1 MYNEKKVPLPV
12 MTCASSNQIKAY
24 VNPTRIVILNM
35 LIKEKRTVTSVAKE
49 LNVHPANLTHHF
61 KLLEKAGLIK
71 LVEKKDTGK
80 NLEKYYRAVAINYI
94 VSPNSTTGLNK
105 NAIALSILNN
115 DLTSTISNMPK
126 NDKRIVA
133 ALLASVK
140 LLPNDIKK
148 LVNELKIIIAKYKKL
163 NNKNGI
169 TYNINLST
177 YPNEI
182 NMNPNKNIIIE

>member
-1 MYNEKKVPLPV
+1 MYNEKKSPLPV

-35 LIKEKRTVTSVAKE
+35 LIKKKRTVTSVAKE

-140 LLPNDIKK
+140 LLPDDIKK
-148 LVNELKIIIAKYKKL
+148 LVNELKKIIAKYKKL

>member
-140 LLPNDIKK
+140 LLPDDIKK
-148 LVNELKIIIAKYKKL
+148 LVNELKKIIAKYKKL

>member
-71 LVEKKDTGK
+71 LVEKRDTGK

-94 VSPNSTTGLNK
+94 VSLNSTTGLNK

-115 DLTSTISNMPK
+115 DLTSAISNMQK
-126 NDKRIVA
+126 NDNRMVT

-140 LLPNDIKK
+140 LLPNDVKK
-148 LVNELKIIIAKYKKL
+148 LVNELKKIIAKYKKL
-163 NNKNGI
+163 NNEKGI
-169 TYNINLST
+169 AYNINLST

-182 NMNPNKNIIIE
+182 NMNPNKNIIVE

>member
-1 MYNEKKVPLPV
+1 MYNEKNNPLPV

-80 NLEKYYRAVAINYI
+80 YLEKYYRAVAFNYI
-94 VSPNSTTGLNK
+94 VSPNSTTSLNK
-105 NAIALSILNN
+105 NAIALSILYH
-115 DLTSTISNMPK
+115 DLTSAIRNMQK
-126 NDKRIVA
+126 NDNRMVT

-140 LLPNDIKK
+140 LLPNDVKI
-148 LVNELKIIIAKYKKL
+148 LVNELKNIIAKYKKL
-163 NNKNGI
+163 NNEKGI
-169 TYNINLST
+169 AYNINLST

-182 NMNPNKNIIIE
+182 NMDPNKNIIIE

>member
-1 MYNEKKVPLPV
+1 MYNEKKNPLPV
-12 MTCASSNQIKAY
+12 MTCVSSNQIKAY

-61 KLLEKAGLIK
+61 KLLEKTGLIK

-126 NDKRIVA
+126 NDKRIVV

-140 LLPNDIKK
+140 LLPDDIKI
-148 LVNELKIIIAKYKKL
+148 LVNELKKIIAKYKKL

>member
-1 MYNEKKVPLPV
+1 MYNEKKNPLPI
-12 MTCASSNQIKAY
+12 MTCVSSNQIKAY

-115 DLTSTISNMPK
+115 DLTSAISNMPK

-140 LLPNDIKK
+140 LLPDDIKK
-148 LVNELKIIIAKYKKL
+148 LVNELKKIIAKYKKL
-163 NNKNGI
+163 NNEKGI
-169 TYNINLST
+169 AYNINLST

>member
-1 MYNEKKVPLPV
+1 MYNEKKNPLPI

-35 LIKEKRTVTSVAKE
+35 LIKKKRTVTSVAKE

-140 LLPNDIKK
+140 LLPDDIKK
-148 LVNELKIIIAKYKKL
+148 LVNELKKIIAKYKKL

>member
-1 MYNEKKVPLPV
+1 MYNEKKVPLPI
-12 MTCASSNQIKAY
+12 MTCVSSNQIKAY

-115 DLTSTISNMPK
+115 DLTSAISNMPK

-140 LLPNDIKK
+140 LLPDDIKK
-148 LVNELKIIIAKYKKL
+148 LVNELKKIIAKYKKL
-163 NNKNGI
+163 NNEKGI
-169 TYNINLST
+169 AYNINLST

>member
-1 MYNEKKVPLPV
+1 MYNEKKNPLPV
-12 MTCASSNQIKAY
+12 MTCVSSNQIKAY

-61 KLLEKAGLIK
+61 KLLEKTGLIK

-140 LLPNDIKK
+140 LLPDDIKK
-148 LVNELKIIIAKYKKL
+148 LVNELKKIIAKYKKL